1 MLIFPSKEDC
11 DERKTTFGYR
21 TKTSMFSLKK
31 IFFTR
36 SLLLLTYT
44 VCKLF
49 VELEI
54 LLLAGLTPS
63 NCTHY

>member
-1 MLIFPSKEDC
+1 MKGRLLLDTEQKLVCSAFK
-11 DERKTTFGYR
+11 
-21 TKTSMFSLKK
+21 LKK
-31 IFFTR
+31 IFLQDLF
-36 SLLLLTYT
+36 LLLLTYT

-49 VELEI
+49 VELEV